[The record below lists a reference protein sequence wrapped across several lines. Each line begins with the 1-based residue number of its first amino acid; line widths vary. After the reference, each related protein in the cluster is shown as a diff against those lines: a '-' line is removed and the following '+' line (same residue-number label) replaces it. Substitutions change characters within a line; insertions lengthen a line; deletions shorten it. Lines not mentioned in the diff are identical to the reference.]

1 MPAACELISMM
12 KLSDIA
18 ASVEVR
24 ADNGG
29 CAERFLTV
37 SRAARS
43 CHAPGL
49 TRERCRHHRT
59 CPGDPRPCLVAA
71 KHVDGWDK
79 PGQYGNR
86 SCGWRKRRHPVA
98 IVPARRVACRRP

>member
-29 CAERFLTV
+29 CAERFLTG
-37 SRAARS
+37 SRAGRS
-43 CHAPGL
+43 CPAPGL
-49 TRERCRHHRT
+49 TRERGRHHPA
-59 CPGDPRPCLVAA
+59 CPGDPRPCLVA
-71 KHVDGWDK
+71 VK
-79 PGQYGNR
+79 PLEGRGNPGHAGHMI
-86 SCGWRKRRHPVA
+86 SWWGKSPNPGAVL
-98 IVPARRVACRRP
+98 

>member
-49 TRERCRHHRT
+49 TRERCRHHRA

-71 KHVDGWDK
+71 KHVDGRGK
-79 PGQYGNR
+79 PRHGGKM
-86 SCGWRKRRHPVA
+86 SWGWGKSRPHGAVMPS
-98 IVPARRVACRRP
+98 IRV